1 MSMLKPANFSPSQS
15 LASSRK
21 IVRAGLSTM
30 LLGLFTS
37 GCAFWQT
44 LPAVLPPNETPAAV
58 TKSSPAVLSEAA
70 AATLEKARLQVAD
83 AKRTRTLW
91 KSAAEKMSA
100 AELAATNQDSA
111 STIRFSNEVISLCE
125 QSRAQSLRPPI
136 SW

>member
-1 MSMLKPANFSPSQS
+1 MLKPAKYSPSLS
-15 LASSRK
+15 PTSSRK
-21 IVRAGLSTM
+21 MVRAGLSTM

-37 GCAFWQT
+37 GCAFWQM
-44 LPAVLPPNETPAAV
+44 LPAVLPPNDTPAAV
-58 TKSSPAVLSEAA
+58 PKSSPAVLSETA

-83 AKRTRTLW
+83 AKRARTLW

-100 AELAATNQDSA
+100 AELAAMNQDSA

-125 QSRAQSLRPPI
+125 QSRAQLLRPPV